1 MDINSILKGVNC
13 DCGHFH
19 SCDIERV
26 YIEKDAAKRFKDLC
40 CGYNKILIV
49 ADENTYNVGGESVER
64 GLADKSL
71 TKVIFS
77 GSKLLIPDEAAI
89 AAVEEKDG
97 RDRTFNRYRLGRNS
111 GFMQICFAR

>member
-1 MDINSILKGVNC
+1 MTAVIFTAVTS
-13 DCGHFH
+13 
-19 SCDIERV
+19 SE
-26 YIEKDAAKRFKDLC
+26 YISKKTQRKRFKDLC

-77 GSKLLIPDEAAI
+77 GSKSSSSPM
-89 AAVEEKDG
+89 KP
-97 RDRTFNRYRLGRNS
+97 
-111 GFMQICFAR
+111 Q

>member
-40 CGYNKILIV
+40 CGYSKIHIMSAVNRLR
-49 ADENTYNVGGESVER
+49 GG
-64 GLADKSL
+64 
-71 TKVIFS
+71 
-77 GSKLLIPDEAAI
+77 
-89 AAVEEKDG
+89 
-97 RDRTFNRYRLGRNS
+97 
-111 GFMQICFAR
+111 

>member
-13 DCGHFH
+13 NCGHFH

-49 ADENTYNVGGESVER
+49 ADENTYNVGGESVEGAGR
-64 GLADKSL
+64 QIFDKGYIQRFKTSH
-71 TKVIFS
+71 S
-77 GSKLLIPDEAAI
+77 
-89 AAVEEKDG
+89 
-97 RDRTFNRYRLGRNS
+97 R
-111 GFMQICFAR
+111 